1 MIEKE
6 RIVSTAEDV
15 FLAIELLKQ
24 GKSVLC
30 HPIWVQFLEYQTRL
44 NGIDVKIQGNVFVY
58 EFIPKKVKREEKHGK
73 NKNY

>member
-15 FLAIELLKQ
+15 FWAIELLKQ
-24 GKSVLC
+24 GKSILY
-30 HPIWVQFLEYQTRL
+30 HPVWVQFLEYQARL

-58 EFIPKKVKREEKHGK
+58 EFIPVKKEEK
-73 NKNY
+73 NE